1 MSELLKVRN
10 LNVDFLV
17 KKEQIH
23 VVNDVSFDVQEG
35 EVLVVIGETGCGK
48 SVTANAILHLL
59 PENARVSGSLEFEGN
74 DLLVERA

>member
-35 EVLVVIGETGCGK
+35 EVLAIIGETGCRK
-48 SVTANAILHLL
+48 ISYRQRH
-59 PENARVSGSLEFEGN
+59 PSSFARKCSG
-74 DLLVERA
+74 